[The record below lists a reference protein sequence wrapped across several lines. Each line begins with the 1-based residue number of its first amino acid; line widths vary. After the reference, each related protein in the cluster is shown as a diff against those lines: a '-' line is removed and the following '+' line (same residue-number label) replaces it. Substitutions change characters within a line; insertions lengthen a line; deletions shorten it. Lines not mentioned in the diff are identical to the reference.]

1 MTVTELIAR
10 PPWLHF
16 SSTRHR
22 RPPEELPVSQGIAD
36 IRRRFNLTTED
47 LAKIAGVSRRT
58 VEGWEQGR
66 GLSWKAAT
74 AIKKWLDSK

>member
-1 MTVTELIAR
+1 MTITELIAQ
-10 PPWLHF
+10 PPWLKF
-16 SSTRHR
+16 LDTRAPKIR
-22 RPPEELPVSQGIAD
+22 VEVGDGIAD

-47 LAKIAGVSRRT
+47 LAKITGVSRRT

-74 AIKKWLDSK
+74 AIKKWLDSQ